1 MPRITTVIFDMY
13 GTLVQ
18 NPNDTNIQ
26 IFGNV
31 IDQQG
36 LMTTADKLWENW
48 LPAEEEFQINRL
60 DPDRPFQSY
69 FSAWK
74 DGFERSFATLKLDG
88 DPHAA
93 TQQFFR
99 DISKRDPYPETNE
112 ALAEVQERY
121 TIALLSN
128 ADDGFL
134 LPNLELLEVGFDTVL
149 TSEQAQIY
157 KPRPE
162 LFQMI
167 LDQLGVSAGVTAY
180 VGDRQLED
188 VQGPMDVGI
197 HPVWLNRDQRPLDP
211 DLPAPPHQ
219 ISSLS
224 QLPILLHKGLS
235 L

>member
-74 DGFERSFATLKLDG
+74 DGFERSFATLELDG

>member
-224 QLPILLHKGLS
+224 QLPILLHKGLP

>member
-1 MPRITTVIFDMY
+1 MPRITTVVFDMY

-31 IDQQG
+31 INQQG
-36 LMTTADKLWENW
+36 LNTTADELWENW
-48 LPAEEEFQINRL
+48 LPAEKEFQNNRL
-60 DPDRPFQSY
+60 DQERPFQSY

-88 DPHAA
+88 DSHAA

-99 DISKRDPYPETNE
+99 DVSKRDPYPDTNE
-112 ALAEVQERY
+112 ALAEVQKRY

-157 KPRPE
+157 KPNPE

-167 LDQLGVSAGVTAY
+167 LSQLGVSAGETVY

-188 VQGPMDVGI
+188 VQGPMDAGI
-197 HPVWLNRDQRPLDP
+197 HPVWINRNQRPVDP

-224 QLPILLHKGLS
+224 QLPDLLYKGLY